1 MKIYKP
7 FLVEGTGFEGKEHE
21 LVAYILHVR
30 SVIKYVEREMALL
43 CVNVTLLIPGRRLLR
58 RMK

>member
-1 MKIYKP
+1 
-7 FLVEGTGFEGKEHE
+7 
-21 LVAYILHVR
+21 
-30 SVIKYVEREMALL
+30 VEREMALL